1 MKLSVALAAY
11 HGEAYIEAQSAS
23 ILAQLGDSD
32 ELIVSDDDPG
42 GETGAIVQRM
52 AAADVRIRYLAGPG
66 QGVVKNFEHALAHCT
81 GDVIFL
87 SDQDDVWLPGKVA
100 AVTAA
105 IAGGAD
111 LVLHDAKVTDADL
124 QVIAPSYFAAHGCTR
139 SFLRTLLRNT
149 YVGCCMAFTR
159 QVLTEST
166 PFPGDIPMHDW
177 WIALC
182 ALRRGR
188 SVALLPEP
196 LLLWRRHGDN
206 VTGGRTPLTAKLRWR
221 LTLLRALAKRQ

>member
-1 MKLSVALAAY
+1 MKISVALAAY
-11 HGEAYIEAQSAS
+11 HGERYIEAQIAS
-23 ILAQLGDSD
+23 ILAQLGETD

-42 GETGAIVQRM
+42 GATGEIVRRL
-52 AAADVRIRYLAGPG
+52 AAADPRIRCLEGPR
-66 QGVVKNFEHALAHCT
+66 QGVVKNFEHALRHCT

-105 IAGGAD
+105 IEGGAD

-124 QVIAPSYFAAHGCTR
+124 NVIAPSYFAQHGCTR

-166 PFPGDIPMHDW
+166 PFPGDVPMHDW

-188 SVALLPEP
+188 KVALLHEP
-196 LLLWRRHGDN
+196 LLLWRRHDGN
-206 VTGGRTPLTAKLRWR
+206 VTGGKTAFADKLRWR
-221 LTLLRALAKRQ
+221 LVLLRALTRRQ